1 MTLMLNRCDAQASEI
16 AVRVLV
22 IENHPPLLR
31 ALRRGLEEEGYVVDT
46 AVDGAEGDAKVRSS
60 EHDAIVLDLILPK
73 RDGLTLVKE
82 WRDAGQ
88 PSYILVLSTKGDID
102 NKVRAL
108 DLGAD
113 DYVTKPFQIEEL
125 LARLRAL
132 LRRKALGEE
141 AVLRVHDL
149 VMDLAART
157 VERAGQSIHLTPRE
171 FALLQLLATYQGE
184 LVTRVMIGE
193 RLYEGYDESTSNVV
207 NVHIRHL
214 RKKIDHGFDVPLL

>member
-1 MTLMLNRCDAQASEI
+1 
-16 AVRVLV
+16 VRVLV

-46 AVDGAEGDAKVRSS
+46 AVDGAEGDAKVCSA
-60 EHDAIVLDLILPK
+60 EHDAIVLDLVLP
-73 RDGLTLVKE
+73 RHDGLTLIQK
-82 WRDAGQ
+82 WRDAGRR
-88 PSYILVLSTKGDID
+88 SYILVLSTQSDIED
-102 NKVRAL
+102 KVRAL

-132 LRRKALGEE
+132 LRRKSLGEE

-184 LVTRVMIGE
+184 LVTRIMIGE
-193 RLYEGYDESTSNVV
+193 RLYEGYDETTSNVV

-214 RKKIDHGFDVPLL
+214 RKKIDQGFDVPLLHTRRGAGYMLRGPS